1 MELRLPQSLGPQEM
15 TRRLLAAAALHELE
29 IAPAAD
35 GASGV
40 ITKNAGFL
48 GSVRAL
54 YAIESDVLI
63 VRVTER
69 PEFLS
74 ESTLRRMLEN
84 EFRDLVAR

>member
-1 MELRLPQSLGPQEM
+1 MELRLPHSLGQQEM
-15 TRRLLAAAALHELE
+15 ARRLLAAAALHELE
-29 IAPAAD
+29 IVPAAD
-35 GASGV
+35 GLSGA

-69 PEFLS
+69 PGFLS
-74 ESTLRRMLEN
+74 ESALRRMLED
-84 EFRDLVAR
+84 EFRDLVGR

>member
-1 MELRLPQSLGPQEM
+1 M
-15 TRRLLAAAALHELE
+15 
-29 IAPAAD
+29 
-35 GASGV
+35 SGE
-40 ITKNAGFL
+40 ITKDAGFL

-69 PEFLS
+69 PGFLS
-74 ESTLRRMLEN
+74 ESALRRMLED